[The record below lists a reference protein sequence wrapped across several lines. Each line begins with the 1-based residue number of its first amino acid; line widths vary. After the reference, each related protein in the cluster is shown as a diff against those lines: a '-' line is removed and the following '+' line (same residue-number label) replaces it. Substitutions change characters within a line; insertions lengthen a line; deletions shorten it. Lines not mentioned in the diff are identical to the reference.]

1 MNDKKILKYA
11 KELGVTPKRL
21 QEIIDDMTPKRLQEI
36 IDDINFLTDDEE
48 ESLSLAMKSPRSKP
62 MNAKEMMNW
71 LEK

>member
-11 KELGVTPKRL
+11 KELGV
-21 QEIIDDMTPKRLQEI
+21 TPKRLQEI

>member
-11 KELGVTPKRL
+11 KELGV
-21 QEIIDDMTPKRLQEI
+21 TPKRLQEI

-48 ESLSLAMKSPRSKP
+48 ESLSLAMKSPKSKP
-62 MNAKEMMNW
+62 MNSEEMMSW

>member
-21 QEIIDDMTPKRLQEI
+21 QEIIDD
-36 IDDINFLTDDEE
+36 INFLTEE
-48 ESLSLAMKSPRSKP
+48 EEKSLDLAMKSPKSEP
-62 MNAKEMMNW
+62 MNSEEMMSW